1 MFTFILSIVGVV
13 IGCIFYP
20 VGNYLSEKKFKDKNL
35 EAEVEFYGL
44 GMMLLGEVLFIFC
57 GAFLVAD
64 IVVFF
69 KTGQFI
75 QLQKY

>member
-1 MFTFILSIVGVV
+1 MMV
-13 IGCIFYP
+13 
-20 VGNYLSEKKFKDKNL
+20 
-35 EAEVEFYGL
+35 L
-44 GMMLLGEVLFIFC
+44 GGVLFIFC